1 MSDLMTWLF
10 GSKDAPLEEKPQPRL
25 PWPTA
30 EEVAAAREYKKKYG
44 NFNEQMIE
52 GAVAPNKYD
61 ERQQYRTKI
70 PHTASAQILP
80 AQEALAYI
88 NDDWGKPTPGLLSP
102 EAADRLYAAQIA
114 AQRNPVAALGFD
126 TSRMIHTPD
135 GNFTAAGMY
144 DPKKDEIWLGS
155 NSPTTPVHESLHRGI
170 AQMRKE
176 QPASLR
182 GSDNVEP
189 YKEEYVVRRAMKNA
203 YGDAEYNTYDPNGW
217 MPSELKAS
225 REANVPM
232 DDYIKKLNA
241 AANLLLAQRILAR
254 QGGVPW

>member
-1 MSDLMTWLF
+1 MTNILDWLL
-10 GSKDAPLEEKPQPRL
+10 GGNKKEEPRGLLAPE

-30 EEVAAAREYKKKYG
+30 EEARAAREYKKKYG

-52 GAVAPNKYD
+52 GAVAPNKDD
-61 ERQQYRTKI
+61 ERQQYRTGI

-80 AQEALAYI
+80 AREALAYL
-88 NDDWGKPTPGLLSP
+88 NDGYGGPSKGLLSP

-126 TSRMIHTPD
+126 ADRIIHTPD
-135 GNFTAAGMY
+135 GRFTAAGAYMPGS
-144 DPKKDEIWLGS
+144 DMMWLGS
-155 NSPTTPVHESLHRGI
+155 DSPTTPVHESLHRGME
-170 AQMRKE
+170 QMR
-176 QPASLR
+176 R
-182 GSDNVEP
+182 GAPGSTKGDDGVEP
-189 YKEEYVVRRAMKNA
+189 YREEMIVRRAMKNA
-203 YGDAEYNTYDPNGW
+203 YGDAEYNTYDPKGF

-225 REANVPM
+225 REPDAKM
-232 DDYIKKLNA
+232 DDHIKKLNK